1 MNNEVDSTNLE
12 AITKKTRKKVASPGF
27 ASSVSGL
34 RKSSKKK
41 EKSTKRTIV
50 K

>member
-1 MNNEVDSTNLE
+1 MSEVDATNLE
-12 AITKKTRKKVASPGF
+12 SITQKTRKKVASPGF

-41 EKSTKRTIV
+41 AKTTKRTIV